1 MRNIFIYTSILL
13 IGFVSCTDRFEEF
26 NTDVKNPSTV
36 TGEALFSNAQL
47 ELTDQVSSTDV
58 NLNVFKLFAQYW
70 TETTYTDEANYDVVN
85 RTIPDNTF
93 QEYYTG
99 NDATK
104 SGGFLRD
111 LKVAS
116 ELISEAP
123 PNATATGPA
132 EKLNKLAI
140 IDFLT
145 VYAYQNLVDMF
156 GDIPY
161 TEALDIENIDP
172 VYDDAFTIYKDLILR
187 IDTSLATID
196 TVAGSFGSA
205 DLIYGGDMSHWRK
218 FANSLKLRL
227 GIMLADVD
235 PALSRTTVESA
246 RAAGVFT
253 SNSDNAVLQYLGAI
267 HVNPI
272 YEDVVQ
278 SGRDDFIPANTIV
291 DLMNTLQD
299 PRRPLYF
306 TQIGGVYKGG
316 IYGESNPYSQY
327 SHIADAITA
336 PDFPGILLTYD
347 EIMFYLAEAAARGY
361 NVGGTPQQFYDAAVT
376 ASIVYWGGTAA
387 EAAAYLATPA
397 VAYNNPQS
405 GATWQQKIGTQ
416 SYIAFYT
423 RGLEGFNQWRRLD
436 YPVLNIPPAITSYSE
451 IPKRLTYPINE
462 QTLNAANYQ
471 AAATA
476 IGGDELT
483 TRIFWDVRD
492 PVSPAK

>member
-1 MRNIFIYTSILL
+1 MKRLFIYTSILF
-13 IGFVSCTDRFEEF
+13 IGFASCTDRFEEF
-26 NTDVKNPSTV
+26 NTDVKNPSRV

-111 LKVAS
+111 LKVATD
-116 ELISEAP
+116 LILETPAAAIP
-123 PNATATGPA
+123 TGEA

-140 IDFLT
+140 IDLLT

-156 GDIPY
+156 GNIPY

-187 IDTSLATID
+187 VDTSLAAMNPD
-196 TVAGSFGSA
+196 AGSFGSA
-205 DLIYGGDMSHWRK
+205 DLIYGGDVSMWVM
-218 FANSLKLRL
+218 FGNSLKLRL

-235 PALSRTTVESA
+235 PALSRSTVEA
-246 RAAGVFT
+246 ATTAGVFT
-253 SNSDNAVLQYLGAI
+253 SNNDNALLRYLGAI

-299 PRRPLYF
+299 PRRPFYF
-306 TQIGGVYKGG
+306 TQIGGAYRGG
-316 IYGESNPYSQY
+316 IYGESNPFSQY
-327 SHIADAITA
+327 SHISDAITA

-347 EIMFYLAEAAARGY
+347 EVLFYLAEAAARGY
-361 NVGGTPQQFYDAAVT
+361 NVGGTPQQFYDAAIT
-376 ASIVYWGGTAA
+376 ASIESWGGTAA
-387 EAAAYLATPA
+387 DAAAYLASPA
-397 VAYNNPQS
+397 VSYINPQS
-405 GATWQQKIGTQ
+405 GATWQQKIGRQ

-423 RGLEGFNQWRRLD
+423 RGLEGYNQWRRLD
-436 YPVLNIPPAITSYSE
+436 YPVFNIPPAITSYAE

-462 QTLNAANYQ
+462 QTLNKANYE
-471 AAATA
+471 AAASA

-492 PVSPAK
+492 PVPQAR